1 MCTMNILAAEVLLFF
16 ASLCILFF
24 LKFLILFQIHTL
36 WNFKQHEKLVM
47 SMGGDEKRRIGGGVT
62 SQ

>member
-1 MCTMNILAAEVLLFF
+1 MCTMNILAAEVLPFF

-24 LKFLILFQIHTL
+24 SKVLNLISDTL

-47 SMGGDEKRRIGGGVT
+47 SMGGAEKRRIGGGVT